1 MTDRRAVSGSGC
13 VVAFVISVLAWIII
27 GMSLYLGI
35 IYVRIEPLKS
45 QGLARKVVS
54 GGFGMK

>member
-27 GMSLYLGI
+27 GMSLYFFF
-35 IYVRIEPLKS
+35 K
-45 QGLARKVVS
+45 LA
-54 GGFGMK
+54 